1 MGAPDP
7 PTDDA
12 GSANA
17 GGAAEGDAA
26 GGAAAGGAAAGGAA
40 AGGAAGGV
48 AAGDGARGEVERQA
62 TYRRRARLGV
72 FALGAR
78 SALQNVLVLV
88 ANVVLART
96 LTPGD
101 YGVFAILQFA
111 MSVLKLLGD
120 AGLAAALVQQ
130 KESPD
135 HRDLSSI
142 WWLQLGVGLLLLGA
156 SFAAAP
162 FMPLVWPSLPPGA
175 GWLLPGLSLGLLL
188 AMLRAVPSLLLERG
202 VSFGLI
208 GTAELLGSIVF
219 YGTAVL
225 LAKRGAGAG
234 ALVAASVGQ
243 AAATTLLVNVMR
255 PWRPALS
262 FEWARVKRLMSFG
275 LAFQGTNAVGFINGA
290 VTPLLVGAKLG
301 SEALGIVQFAQN
313 TAWFPTTL
321 VGIVRR
327 VSFPYFSRL
336 QHDPPAFARELER
349 AMLLCAVPV
358 YFFLGLF
365 FGSAPAVVAVIYS
378 ERWLPAV
385 PALYVYSA
393 AISINFFTWIGSAAL
408 EALGATARLFRWTV
422 FVTLFNWP
430 ATLIAIWLRPTPFAF
445 AVGFSLHMLIITAS
459 TYVALRE
466 LAPLA
471 RPAAR
476 LPALVV
482 AAVVT
487 AAAGR
492 AVLPWTSKVGGLVAW
507 IVAAALL
514 FAAVALGLDPA
525 LRRLAREWL
534 QGRRRKAAG
543 A

>member
-1 MGAPDP
+1 MAAPDSE
-7 PTDDA
+7 TDDA
-12 GSANA
+12 GSRAV
-17 GGAAEGDAA
+17 GEGKVEETREEAEQ
-26 GGAAAGGAAAGGAA
+26 
-40 AGGAAGGV
+40 
-48 AAGDGARGEVERQA
+48 QA
-62 TYRRRARLGV
+62 TYRRRARIGV

-142 WWLQLGVGLLLLGA
+142 WWLQLGVGGLLVGA
-156 SFAAAP
+156 SFLAAP
-162 FMPLVWPSLPPGA
+162 FLPLVWPSLPPGA
-175 GWLLPGLSLGLLL
+175 GWLLPGLGLGLLL

-208 GTAELLGSIVF
+208 GSAELVGSIIF

-225 LAKRGAGAG
+225 LAKRGAGAT

-262 FEWARVKRLMSFG
+262 FEWARVRRLMSFG
-275 LAFQGTNAVGFINGA
+275 LAFQGTNAVGFVNGA
-290 VTPLLVGAKLG
+290 VTPLLVGARLG

-349 AMLLCAVPV
+349 AMVLCAVPV

-365 FGSAPAVVAVIYS
+365 FGVAPSIVSVIYS

-430 ATLIAIWLRPTPFAF
+430 ATLIAIWLWPTPFAF
-445 AVGFSLHMLIITAS
+445 AVGFALHMLIITAS

-476 LPALVV
+476 LPGLVV
-482 AAVVT
+482 AAFVT

-492 AVLPWTSKVGGLVAW
+492 AVLPWTTKVGGLVAW
-507 IVAAALL
+507 IVIAALL
-514 FAAVALGLDPA
+514 FAAIALGLDA
-525 LRRLAREWL
+525 TLRGLAREWL
-534 QGRRRKAAG
+534 RGRKRPKAPAG